1 MYESPVNLLFQDI
14 ERQIVQQQ
22 EQTIL
27 EAIRKCGVVIDKD
40 ELIKAINY
48 DRNQYSKGYKDG
60 VDDVLD
66 KLLAIIAK
74 KREFIN
80 NIEEPSY
87 ICDGYS
93 LCLEMI
99 EGQIIKLREEPYTE
113 EKPILANDL
122 ANNHYMSRFM
132 RVD

>member
-1 MYESPVNLLFQDI
+1 M
-14 ERQIVQQQ
+14 
-22 EQTIL
+22 
-27 EAIRKCGVVIDKD
+27 ID
-40 ELIKAINY
+40 EN
-48 DRNQYSKGYKDG
+48 
-60 VDDVLD
+60 

-80 NIEEPSY
+80 NIEEQSY

-93 LCLEMI
+93 LYLEMI

-132 RVD
+132 RVE

>member
-66 KLLAIIAK
+66 KIREEIKQAAFNDVHGSKYIFI
-74 KREFIN
+74 KRV
-80 NIEEPSY
+80 
-87 ICDGYS
+87 D
-93 LCLEMI
+93 
-99 EGQIIKLREEPYTE
+99 QIIDKYKAESEE
-113 EKPILANDL
+113 
-122 ANNHYMSRFM
+122 
-132 RVD
+132 